1 MSAVSLSGAR
11 ILVTGPTGQV
21 AKPLSLALAKDATVF
36 GLARFNNKAAKA
48 ELEAGGVQC
57 ITGDL
62 VAGAFDEVPTDI
74 DYVLNLAIAKTR
86 SWDKDLAA
94 NVEGLGL
101 LMSRLHNAKGL
112 LHCSSTA
119 VYQPNGHHKFVET
132 DPLGDNHRVP
142 SMEAFMPTYS
152 INKIAAEAMARYV
165 AREHGI
171 PTIIARLNV
180 PYGNNGG
187 WPWMHLEQ
195 VLAGQPIAVHTDAP
209 SVYNPIHEDDIIAS
223 IPKLLEHASV
233 PETIVN
239 WGGSEQVSIEEW
251 STYFGELVGKTAQF
265 VNTDQVLESVTIDTS
280 KQTQLVGPTTVH
292 WKDGMRRLAET
303 FHPELFAGK

>member
-21 AKPLSLALAKDATVF
+21 AKPLSLALAKEATVF

-62 VAGAFDEVPTDI
+62 AVGAFDEVPTDI

-86 SWDKDLAA
+86 SWDADVAA

-101 LMSRLHNAKGL
+101 LMSRLRNAKGL

-142 SMEAFMPTYS
+142 AMEVFMPTYS

-171 PTIIARLNV
+171 PTVIARLNV
-180 PYGNNGG
+180 PYGDNGG
-187 WPWMHLEQ
+187 WPWMHMEQ
-195 VLAGQPIAVHTDAP
+195 VLAGQAIAVHPDAP
-209 SVYNPIHEDDIIAS
+209 SNYNLIHEDDIIAS
-223 IPKLLEHASV
+223 VPKLLGAATV
-233 PETIVN
+233 PATIVN
-239 WGGSEQVSIEEW
+239 WGGDETSSIEEW
-251 STYFGELVGKTAQF
+251 STYIGELLGKPATF
-265 VNTDQVLESVTIDTS
+265 VHTTDVLESVSVDLTRLHEIA
-280 KQTQLVGPTTVH
+280 GPSSVA
-292 WKDGMRRLAET
+292 WRDGIRRMAQH
-303 FHPELFAGK
+303 FHPELF

>member
-21 AKPLSLALAKDATVF
+21 AKPLSLALAKEATVF
-36 GLARFNNKAAKA
+36 GLARFKNKAAKA
-48 ELEAGGVQC
+48 ELEAGGVHC

-62 VAGAFDEVPTDI
+62 AAGTFDEVPTDI
-74 DYVLNLAIAKTR
+74 DYVLNLAIAKTT
-86 SWDKDLAA
+86 SWDHDLAA

-101 LMSRLHNAKGL
+101 LMSRLRNAKAL

-119 VYQPNGHHKFVET
+119 VYQPNGHHHFVET

-165 AREHGI
+165 AREHAI

-187 WPWMHLEQ
+187 WPWMHMEQ
-195 VLAGQPIAVHTDAP
+195 VLAGQAIGVHTDAP
-209 SVYNPIHEDDIIAS
+209 SNYNLIHEDDIIGS
-223 IPKLLEHASV
+223 VPKLLGAATV
-233 PETIVN
+233 PATIVN
-239 WGGSEQVSIEEW
+239 WGSDETSSIEEW
-251 STYFGELVGKTAQF
+251 STYIGELVGKPATFEHSTA
-265 VNTDQVLESVTIDTS
+265 VLESVAVDVSRLHGIA
-280 KQTQLVGPTTVH
+280 GPSSVSMR
-292 WKDGMRRLAET
+292 DGIRRMVEH
-303 FHPELFAGK
+303 FHPELL